1 MGITTSREEGKQ
13 THIYLDALTP
23 TILCPAP
30 RAREDSDPPRGASTV
45 TPYDTGKVKIG
56 LAYVKPYYCETDARL
71 QRALLEDEIV
81 NRQELTAVAFIMAA
95 VFIAAVLMIV
105 L

>member
-13 THIYLDALTP
+13 THLYLDALAP
-23 TILCPAP
+23 TVLCPAP
-30 RAREDSDPPRGASTV
+30 RAREDSDPPRGTSTV

-56 LAYVKPYYCETDARL
+56 LAYVRPYYCETDARL
-71 QRALLEDEIV
+71 QRALLEKAAD
-81 NRQELTAVAFIMAA
+81 RQHITAVAFVMAA

>member
-1 MGITTSREEGKQ
+1 MGITTAREEGKQ
-13 THIYLDALTP
+13 THIYLDALAP

-30 RAREDSDPPRGASTV
+30 RAREDSDPPRGTSIV

-56 LAYVKPYYCETDARL
+56 LAYHRKIEYATDAYL
-71 QRALLEDEIV
+71 QRALLEKAAD
-81 NRQELTAVAFIMAA
+81 RQELTAVAFIMAA